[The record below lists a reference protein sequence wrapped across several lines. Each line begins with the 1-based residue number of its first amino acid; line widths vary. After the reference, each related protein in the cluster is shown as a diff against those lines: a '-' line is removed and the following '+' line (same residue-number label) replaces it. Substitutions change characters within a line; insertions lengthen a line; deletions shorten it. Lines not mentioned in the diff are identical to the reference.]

1 MKFINR
7 DISLKIKSLSN
18 TPVITI
24 TGARQTGKTTLA
36 KELFPDYLYVNLEF
50 PDVRAVAKN
59 DPRGFLLQSDKMII
73 DEIQWVPELFSY
85 IQGFVDEDKNKR
97 FVLTGSNNF
106 NLLHKISQSLAGR
119 VALFFIPTLSMH
131 EIKSSDNLSIN
142 LYQNIYSGGYPRIIN
157 GLEKPEDWY
166 KSYIQTYLEKDIRD
180 TASIHM
186 IDRFFIFLQILATRV
201 GSIVNYTSIANEVQ
215 VSSGTI
221 RDWVSVLEASF
232 IIFKINPYSKNIKK
246 RLVKSPKIY
255 FNDTG
260 LLCSLLNIK
269 NPDDIKTHIFSGFIF
284 ENYIINEYFKKE
296 SILNNLHNLFFY
308 RDHNGN
314 EVDLIIERD
323 AEKLELYEIKL
334 HRTLSREFTKGLEF
348 LSNELKINN
357 VKNIVYGGETDQK
370 MGDVNILSWKNIQ

>member
-50 PDVRAVAKN
+50 PDVRATAKN
-59 DPRGFLLQSDKMII
+59 DPRSFLQQSDKMII

-85 IQGFVDEDKNKR
+85 IQGFVDEDKDKR

-119 VALFFIPTLSMH
+119 VALFSIPTLSLH
-131 EIKSSDNLSIN
+131 EIKTSDNLSEN
-142 LYQNIYSGGYPRIIN
+142 LYQSIYNGGYPRIIN
-157 GLEKPEDWY
+157 GQEKPEDWY
-166 KSYIQTYLEKDIRD
+166 KSYVQTYLEKDIRD

-201 GSIVNYTSIANEVQ
+201 GSIINYTSIANEVQ
-215 VSSGTI
+215 VSAGTI
-221 RDWVSVLEASF
+221 RDWVSILEASF
-232 IIFKINPYSKNIKK
+232 IIFKINPYHKNIKK
-246 RLVKSPKIY
+246 RLVKSPKVY

-269 NPDDIKTHIFSGFIF
+269 SPSDIQTHPFSGFIF
-284 ENYIINEYFKKE
+284 ENYIINEYLKME
-296 SILNNLHNLFFY
+296 SLENNLHSLFFY
-308 RDHNGN
+308 RDHDGN
-314 EVDLIIERD
+314 EVDLIIERGVD
-323 AEKLELYEIKL
+323 KLEMCELKL
-334 HRTLSREFTKGLEF
+334 HKTFSKDFTKGLEF
-348 LSNELKINN
+348 LSNELAIDVTKN
-357 VKNIVYGGETDQK
+357 VIYGGDENQK
-370 MGDVNILSWKNIQ
+370 SGDVNIISWKNIQ